1 VTEFIYRYN
10 VSGDRAHV
18 LMSFKLSSSEREAEV
33 AEVLSSLAKE
43 DMKAFDMSDDEVA
56 KSHVRYMIG
65 GCHQVPNERVF
76 RFGKQTLSPWMR
88 V

>member
-1 VTEFIYRYN
+1 
-10 VSGDRAHV
+10 
-18 LMSFKLSSSEREAEV
+18 MSFKLSSSEREAEV

-76 RFGKQTLSPWMR
+76 RFGKQALSPWMR

>member
-1 VTEFIYRYN
+1 
-10 VSGDRAHV
+10 
-18 LMSFKLSSSEREAEV
+18 MSFKLSSSERETEV
-33 AEVLSSLAKE
+33 AEVLDSLAKE
-43 DMKAFDMSDDEVA
+43 DMKGFDMSDDEVA

-76 RFGKQTLSPWMR
+76 RFGKLVISPWIH